1 MKFDYRKFMNEVVDW
16 IEAQEDAAQRYGFG
30 SVEYFNW
37 VFESSGKLCDK
48 YYNDNFVLKQVGFL
62 WDHIDEALKKQG
74 RGTIHERVKRN
85 QNI

>member
-37 VFESSGKLCDK
+37 VFESSGKLCDE
-48 YYNDNFVLKQVGFL
+48 YENHPFVRRQMLMVFE
-62 WDHIDEALKKQG
+62 HIDEAFK
-74 RGTIHERVKRN
+74 N
-85 QNI
+85 QNHK

>member
-48 YYNDNFVLKQVGFL
+48 YENHPFALRQMRMVYE
-62 WDHIDEALKKQG
+62 HIDEATKQM
-74 RGTIHERVKRN
+74 N
-85 QNI
+85 

>member
-48 YYNDNFVLKQVGFL
+48 YENHPFALRQMRMVYE
-62 WDHIDEALKKQG
+62 HIDEAFK
-74 RGTIHERVKRN
+74 N
-85 QNI
+85 QNKK

>member
-48 YYNDNFVLKQVGFL
+48 YENHPFALRQLRMVYE
-62 WDHIDEALKKQG
+62 HIDEAAKQM
-74 RGTIHERVKRN
+74 N
-85 QNI
+85 

>member
-37 VFESSGKLCDK
+37 VFESSAKLCDK
-48 YYNDNFVLKQVGFL
+48 YENHPFALRQMRMVYE
-62 WDHIDEALKKQG
+62 HIDEAAKQM
-74 RGTIHERVKRN
+74 N
-85 QNI
+85 

>member
-37 VFESSGKLCDK
+37 VFESSGKLCDE
-48 YYNDNFVLKQVGFL
+48 YENHPFVRRQMLMVFE
-62 WDHIDEALKKQG
+62 HIDEAFK
-74 RGTIHERVKRN
+74 N
-85 QNI
+85 QNQK

>member
-48 YYNDNFVLKQVGFL
+48 YENHPFALRQMRMVYE
-62 WDHIDEALKKQG
+62 HIDEVAKQM
-74 RGTIHERVKRN
+74 N
-85 QNI
+85 

>member
-37 VFESSGKLCDK
+37 VFESSGKLCDE
-48 YYNDNFVLKQVGFL
+48 YENHPFVRRQMLMVFE
-62 WDHIDEALKKQG
+62 HIDEAFK
-74 RGTIHERVKRN
+74 N
-85 QNI
+85 QHQK

>member
-48 YYNDNFVLKQVGFL
+48 YENYPFALRQIRMVYE
-62 WDHIDEALKKQG
+62 HIDEAAKQM
-74 RGTIHERVKRN
+74 N
-85 QNI
+85 

>member
-16 IEAQEDAAQRYGFG
+16 IEAQEVAAQRYGFS

-48 YYNDNFVLKQVGFL
+48 YGNHPFALRQMRMVYE
-62 WDHIDEALKKQG
+62 HIDEATKQMNQ
-74 RGTIHERVKRN
+74 RSDAHE
-85 QNI
+85 

>member
-48 YYNDNFVLKQVGFL
+48 YENHPFALRQMRMVYE
-62 WDHIDEALKKQG
+62 HIDEAFK
-74 RGTIHERVKRN
+74 N
-85 QNI
+85 QNQK

>member
-37 VFESSGKLCDK
+37 VFESSGKLCDE
-48 YYNDNFVLKQVGFL
+48 YENHPFVRRQMLMVFE
-62 WDHIDEALKKQG
+62 HIDEAFK
-74 RGTIHERVKRN
+74 N
-85 QNI
+85 QNRK

>member
-37 VFESSGKLCDK
+37 VFESSGKLCDN
-48 YYNDNFVLKQVGFL
+48 YENHPFALRQMRMVYE
-62 WDHIDEALKKQG
+62 HIDEAAKQM
-74 RGTIHERVKRN
+74 N
-85 QNI
+85 

>member
-37 VFESSGKLCDK
+37 VFESSGKLCDE
-48 YYNDNFVLKQVGFL
+48 YENHPFALRQMRMVYE
-62 WDHIDEALKKQG
+62 HIDEAAKQM
-74 RGTIHERVKRN
+74 N
-85 QNI
+85 

>member
-16 IEAQEDAAQRYGFG
+16 IEAQEDAAQRYEFG

-48 YYNDNFVLKQVGFL
+48 YENHPFALRQMRMVYE
-62 WDHIDEALKKQG
+62 HIDEAAKQM
-74 RGTIHERVKRN
+74 N
-85 QNI
+85 

>member
-16 IEAQEDAAQRYGFG
+16 IVEQESVAQKLGFG

-48 YYNDNFVLKQVGFL
+48 YENHPFALRQMRMVYE
-62 WDHIDEALKKQG
+62 HIDEAAKQM
-74 RGTIHERVKRN
+74 N
-85 QNI
+85 

>member
-16 IEAQEDAAQRYGFG
+16 IEDQEDVAQRYGFG

-48 YYNDNFVLKQVGFL
+48 YENHPFALRQMRMVYE
-62 WDHIDEALKKQG
+62 HIDEAAKQM
-74 RGTIHERVKRN
+74 N
-85 QNI
+85 

>member
-48 YYNDNFVLKQVGFL
+48 YENHPFALRQMRMVYE
-62 WDHIDEALKKQG
+62 HIDDATKQM
-74 RGTIHERVKRN
+74 N
-85 QNI
+85 

>member
-37 VFESSGKLCDK
+37 VFESSGKLCDE
-48 YYNDNFVLKQVGFL
+48 YENHPFVRRQMLMVFE
-62 WDHIDEALKKQG
+62 HIDEAFK
-74 RGTIHERVKRN
+74 N
-85 QNI
+85 QKHK

>member
-1 MKFDYRKFMNEVVDW
+1 MNLAYHKFMNQVADW

-48 YYNDNFVLKQVGFL
+48 YENHPFALRQMRMVYE
-62 WDHIDEALKKQG
+62 HIDEAAKQM
-74 RGTIHERVKRN
+74 N
-85 QNI
+85 

>member
-1 MKFDYRKFMNEVVDW
+1 MKFDYRKFMNEVFDC

-48 YYNDNFVLKQVGFL
+48 YENHPFALRQMRMVYE
-62 WDHIDEALKKQG
+62 HIDEAAKQM
-74 RGTIHERVKRN
+74 N
-85 QNI
+85 

>member
-16 IEAQEDAAQRYGFG
+16 NEAQEDAAQRYGFG

-48 YYNDNFVLKQVGFL
+48 YENHPFVRRQMLMVFE
-62 WDHIDEALKKQG
+62 HIDEAFK
-74 RGTIHERVKRN
+74 N
-85 QNI
+85 QNKK

>member
-1 MKFDYRKFMNEVVDW
+1 MKLDYRKFMNEVVDW

-48 YYNDNFVLKQVGFL
+48 YENHPFALRQMRMVYE
-62 WDHIDEALKKQG
+62 HIDEAAKQM
-74 RGTIHERVKRN
+74 N
-85 QNI
+85 

>member
-48 YYNDNFVLKQVGFL
+48 YENHPFALRQMRMVYE
-62 WDHIDEALKKQG
+62 HIDESAKQM
-74 RGTIHERVKRN
+74 N
-85 QNI
+85 

>member
-16 IEAQEDAAQRYGFG
+16 IETQEDAAQRYGFG

-48 YYNDNFVLKQVGFL
+48 YENHPFALRQMRMVYE
-62 WDHIDEALKKQG
+62 HIDEAAKQM
-74 RGTIHERVKRN
+74 N
-85 QNI
+85 

>member
-1 MKFDYRKFMNEVVDW
+1 MKFDYRKFMNEGVDW

-48 YYNDNFVLKQVGFL
+48 YENHPFALRQMRMVYE
-62 WDHIDEALKKQG
+62 HIDEAAKQM
-74 RGTIHERVKRN
+74 N
-85 QNI
+85 

>member
-37 VFESSGKLCDK
+37 VFESSG
-48 YYNDNFVLKQVGFL
+48 
-62 WDHIDEALKKQG
+62 
-74 RGTIHERVKRN
+74 TIHSLSDK
-85 QNI
+85 

>member
-16 IEAQEDAAQRYGFG
+16 IEAQEDAAQRCGFG

-48 YYNDNFVLKQVGFL
+48 YENHPFALRQMLMVFE
-62 WDHIDEALKKQG
+62 HIDEAFK
-74 RGTIHERVKRN
+74 N
-85 QNI
+85 QHQK

>member
-48 YYNDNFVLKQVGFL
+48 YENHPFALRQMRMVYE
-62 WDHIDEALKKQG
+62 HIDEAFK
-74 RGTIHERVKRN
+74 N
-85 QNI
+85 QHQK